1 MTGVEKRVSV
11 SISLTDAE
19 KEELATAAKNYGL
32 SLSAFLRLAA
42 KEDVTNHAVKEIDE
56 DKCEWVKK

>member
-1 MTGVEKRVSV
+1 MANDKKRVSV

-19 KEELATAAKNYGL
+19 KEALTAAARNYGL

-42 KEDVTNHAVKEIDE
+42 REYVSNHVVIEAAE
-56 DKCEWVKK
+56 DKIE

>member
-1 MTGVEKRVSV
+1 MANDKKRVSV

-19 KEELATAAKNYGL
+19 KEALTAAARNYGL

-42 KEDVTNHAVKEIDE
+42 REYVSGRVVIEAAE
-56 DKCEWVKK
+56 DKSE

>member
-1 MTGVEKRVSV
+1 MSV

-19 KEELATAAKNYGL
+19 KEALTAAARNYGL

-42 KEDVTNHAVKEIDE
+42 REYVSNHIVIDAAE
-56 DKCEWVKK
+56 DKSE